1 MCPLAPHCFP
11 CFNRSMKT
19 LLVFALLCAPFVSAQ
34 NVEVEFDESAN
45 FANYKTFR
53 IGVGDVNS
61 KAPALNNDIV
71 KKNIE
76 SELRTRL
83 TAKKLTE
90 VTGQADLT
98 VRYRLGSAQQTEAT
112 AIPAGRLGRQ
122 RRIVRTKVTEGTL
135 TIDLLATRDLV
146 WRAIVTEEESDPAK
160 ISRKL
165 DDMVKKAI
173 DKYPPKK

>member
-1 MCPLAPHCFP
+1 
-11 CFNRSMKT
+11 MKT
-19 LLVFALLCAPFVSAQ
+19 LLAFALLCTPLVHAQ
-34 NVEVEFDESAN
+34 DVEVEFDESAN
-45 FANYKTFR
+45 FGNYKTFR
-53 IGVGDVNS
+53 IGMGEVNA

-98 VRYRLGSAQQTEAT
+98 VRYTLGAAQRTEAT

-122 RRIVRTKVTEGTL
+122 RRIVRTKYTEGTL
-135 TIDLLATRDLV
+135 TIDLVATRELV
-146 WRAIVTEEESDPAK
+146 WRAIVTEDEKDPAK
-160 ISRKL
+160 VAGKL

-173 DKYPPKK
+173 DKFPPKK

>member
-1 MCPLAPHCFP
+1 
-11 CFNRSMKT
+11 MKLLLT
-19 LLVFALLCAPFVSAQ
+19 LALLCAPFAAAQ
-34 NVEVEFDESAN
+34 DVEVEFDESVN

-53 IGVGDVNS
+53 IGVGDVNA

-76 SELRTRL
+76 SYLRTRL

-98 VRYRLGSAQQTEAT
+98 VRYTLGSAQRTEAT

-122 RRIVRTKVTEGTL
+122 RRIVRSRYTEGTL
-135 TIDLLATRDLV
+135 TVDLLATRELV
-146 WRAIVTEEESDPAK
+146 WRAIVTEDEDDPAK
-160 ISRKL
+160 IAKKL
-165 DDMVKKAI
+165 DDMVKKAV

>member
-1 MCPLAPHCFP
+1 
-11 CFNRSMKT
+11 MKT
-19 LLVFALLCAPFVSAQ
+19 LLAFALLCAPLIHAQ
-34 NVEVEFDESAN
+34 DVEIEFDESAN

-53 IGVGDVNS
+53 IGMGDVNA

-90 VTGQADLT
+90 VSGQADLT
-98 VRYRLGSAQQTEAT
+98 VRYTLGAAQRTEAT

-122 RRIVRTKVTEGTL
+122 RRIVRSKYTEGTL
-135 TIDLLATRDLV
+135 TIDLVATRELV
-146 WRAIVTEEESDPAK
+146 WRAIVTEDEKDPAK
-160 ISRKL
+160 VAGKL

-173 DKYPPKK
+173 DKFPPKK

>member
-1 MCPLAPHCFP
+1 
-11 CFNRSMKT
+11 MKT
-19 LLVFALLCAPFVSAQ
+19 LLAFALLCAPLIQAQ
-34 NVEVEFDESAN
+34 EVEIEFDESAN

-53 IGVGDVNS
+53 IGAGEVNA

-76 SELRTRL
+76 SDLRTRL

-98 VRYRLGSAQQTEAT
+98 VRYTLGAAQRTEAT

-122 RRIVRTKVTEGTL
+122 RRIVRTKYTEGTL
-135 TIDLLATRDLV
+135 TIDLVATRELV
-146 WRAIVTEEESDPAK
+146 WRAIVTEDEKDPAK
-160 ISRKL
+160 VAGKL
-165 DDMVKKAI
+165 DEMVKKAI

>member
-1 MCPLAPHCFP
+1 
-11 CFNRSMKT
+11 MKT
-19 LLVFALLCAPFVSAQ
+19 ILTFALLCAPFVQAQ
-34 NVEVEFDESAN
+34 DVEVEFDESAN

-53 IGVGDVNS
+53 IGMGDVNA

-98 VRYRLGSAQQTEAT
+98 VRYTLGAAQRTEAT

-122 RRIVRTKVTEGTL
+122 RRVVRTKYTEGTL
-135 TIDLLATRDLV
+135 TIDLVATRELV
-146 WRAIVTEEESDPAK
+146 WRAIVTEDEKDTAK
-160 ISRKL
+160 VAGKL

>member
-1 MCPLAPHCFP
+1 
-11 CFNRSMKT
+11 MKT
-19 LLVFALLCAPFVSAQ
+19 LLAIAMLCAPWALAQ
-34 NVEVEFDESAN
+34 DVEIEFDESVN

-53 IGVGDVNS
+53 IGVGDIS
-61 KAPALNNDIV
+61 AKGPALNNDLV

-76 SELRTRL
+76 NELRVRL

-98 VRYRLGSAQQTEAT
+98 VRYALGAAQRAEAT

-122 RRIVRTKVTEGTL
+122 RRIVRTKYTEGTL
-135 TIDLLATRDLV
+135 TIDLLATRELV
-146 WRAIVTEEESDPAK
+146 WRAIVSEDEKDPAK
-160 ISRKL
+160 IAGKI